1 MRKRYV
7 NINELTHLVGVFAVA
22 GDGGSVFHT
31 GHLGGIRL
39 DGVGEKEEEEE
50 EGQEEPCPC
59 RGILEISDIPH
70 DFSTDPPMANYSLIL
85 TCAFSSLSFRL
96 LILRPTLCS
105 FSSCVYHPLR
115 FALLS
120 AVSVPWKC

>member
-7 NINELTHLVGVFAVA
+7 NIYELTHLVGVIAVA

-85 TCAFSSLSFRL
+85 TCASRSLFSSTYSPAHSLF
-96 LILRPTLCS
+96 I
-105 FSSCVYHPLR
+105 F
-115 FALLS
+115 
-120 AVSVPWKC
+120 